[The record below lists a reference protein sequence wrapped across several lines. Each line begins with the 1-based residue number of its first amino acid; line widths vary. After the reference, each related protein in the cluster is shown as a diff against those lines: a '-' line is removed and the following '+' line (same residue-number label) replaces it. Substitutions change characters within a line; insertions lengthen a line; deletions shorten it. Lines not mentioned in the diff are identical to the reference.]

1 MQSAALEA
9 PIDRPTVVITQLS
22 EGAKLF
28 VWSLR
33 RWVISVNEGR
43 CAGCDLSGPYAELH
57 CTDAIET
64 MHRLMSQV
72 SRHAARPI
80 SIHALHT
87 AAVSQ
92 DELALLRVVTLAG
105 ERICTRHAERILNS
119 LVNAR
124 TPFICACAADYYQKV
139 TAAGHD
145 FSGWGELRLV
155 RDSTK

>member
-1 MQSAALEA
+1 MQSAALEVSVE
-9 PIDRPTVVITQLS
+9 RPTVVIAQLT

-33 RWVISVNEGR
+33 RWVISVNQDR

-57 CTDAIET
+57 CTDAIEA

-92 DELALLRVVTLAG
+92 DELALLRVVALAG
-105 ERICTRHAERILNS
+105 ERVCTRHAQRILNS

-124 TPFICACAADYYQKV
+124 IPFICAYAADYYQKV
-139 TAAGHD
+139 TAAGHE

-155 RDSTK
+155 RGITK